1 MQPAFILPV
10 QLVFVSMGMISRVK
24 LLRSSTDAAAA
35 LGITAQAMSNKYNR
49 DSFSAEDLVKV
60 AAAAG
65 YNLAFVRKRDGLMIT
80 FPAAGPV
87 EAGQE

>member
-1 MQPAFILPV
+1 MIAPTIKSLLATE
-10 QLVFVSMGMISRVK
+10 QLKR
-24 LLRSSTDAAAA
+24 TDAAAA

-49 DSFSAEDLVKV
+49 DSFSAEDLRKV

-80 FPAAGPV
+80 FPAAGPA

>member
-1 MQPAFILPV
+1 MIAPTV
-10 QLVFVSMGMISRVK
+10 KSMLVMEGMKRNE
-24 LLRSSTDAAAA
+24 AAAA

-49 DSFSAEDLVKV
+49 DSFSADDLLKV
-60 AAAAG
+60 ATAAG

-80 FPAAGPV
+80 FPAAGPA

>member
-1 MQPAFILPV
+1 MIAPTV
-10 QLVFVSMGMISRVK
+10 KSMLIMEGMKRNE
-24 LLRSSTDAAAA
+24 AAAA

-49 DSFSAEDLVKV
+49 DSFSAEDLIKV

-65 YNLAFVRKRDGLMIT
+65 YNLAFVRKHDGLMIT
-80 FPAAGPV
+80 FPAAGPA

>member
-1 MQPAFILPV
+1 MQPAFILPA

-80 FPAAGPV
+80 FPAAGPA

>member
-1 MQPAFILPV
+1 MIAPTIKSLLATE
-10 QLVFVSMGMISRVK
+10 QLKR
-24 LLRSSTDAAAA
+24 TDAAAA

-49 DSFSAEDLVKV
+49 DSFSAEDLIKV

-80 FPAAGPV
+80 FPAA
-87 EAGQE
+87 AGQE

>member
-1 MQPAFILPV
+1 MIAPTIKSLLATE
-10 QLVFVSMGMISRVK
+10 QLKR
-24 LLRSSTDAAAA
+24 TD
-35 LGITAQAMSNKYNR
+35 
-49 DSFSAEDLVKV
+49 

-80 FPAAGPV
+80 FPAAGPA

>member
-1 MQPAFILPV
+1 MIAPTV
-10 QLVFVSMGMISRVK
+10 KSMLIMEGMKRNE
-24 LLRSSTDAAAA
+24 AAAA

-49 DSFSAEDLVKV
+49 DSFSAEDLIKV

-80 FPAAGPV
+80 FPAAGPA

>member
-1 MQPAFILPV
+1 MIAPTV
-10 QLVFVSMGMISRVK
+10 KSMLVMEGIKRNE
-24 LLRSSTDAAAA
+24 AAAA

-49 DSFSAEDLVKV
+49 DSFSADDLVKV

-80 FPAAGPV
+80 FPAAGPA

>member
-1 MQPAFILPV
+1 MIAPTV
-10 QLVFVSMGMISRVK
+10 KSMLVMEGMKRNE
-24 LLRSSTDAAAA
+24 AAAA

-49 DSFSAEDLVKV
+49 DSFSADDLVKV

-80 FPAAGPV
+80 FPAAGPA
-87 EAGQE
+87 EAGQEQTTE

>member
-1 MQPAFILPV
+1 MIAPTV
-10 QLVFVSMGMISRVK
+10 KSMLVMEGMKRNE
-24 LLRSSTDAAAA
+24 AAAA

-49 DSFSAEDLVKV
+49 DSFSADDLVKV

-80 FPAAGPV
+80 FPAAGPA

>member
-1 MQPAFILPV
+1 MIAPTV
-10 QLVFVSMGMISRVK
+10 KSMLVMEGMKRNE
-24 LLRSSTDAAAA
+24 AAAA

-49 DSFSAEDLVKV
+49 DSFSADDLVKV

-65 YNLAFVRKRDGLMIT
+65 YNLAFVRKRDGLMII
-80 FPAAGPV
+80 FPAAGPT

>member
-1 MQPAFILPV
+1 MIAPTV
-10 QLVFVSMGMISRVK
+10 KSMLVMEGMKRNE
-24 LLRSSTDAAAA
+24 AAAA

-80 FPAAGPV
+80 FPAAGPA
-87 EAGQE
+87 EAGQEQTTK

>member
-1 MQPAFILPV
+1 MIAPTV
-10 QLVFVSMGMISRVK
+10 KSMLVMEGMKRNE
-24 LLRSSTDAAAA
+24 AAAA

-49 DSFSAEDLVKV
+49 DSFSADDLLKV

-80 FPAAGPV
+80 FPAAGPA

>member
-1 MQPAFILPV
+1 MIAPTV
-10 QLVFVSMGMISRVK
+10 KSMLVMEGMKRNE
-24 LLRSSTDAAAA
+24 AAAA
-35 LGITAQAMSNKYNR
+35 LGISAQAMSNKYNR
-49 DSFSAEDLVKV
+49 DSFSAEDLIKV

-80 FPAAGPV
+80 FPAAGPA